1 MIFRNRIKQIIF
13 DADDTLW
20 ENNIYYVR
28 ASNDF
33 YDLLGKAGFSR
44 REVEKEFDALEIKVV
59 EELGYGSKNFV
70 IILEELFNRYDKRN
84 GKNLDQGKFKDIV
97 SRFSDH
103 PTTMP
108 DLFPGVI
115 ETLGYL
121 KQYYALFIL
130 TKGEFEEQQGKI
142 IRAGIDKIVDKY
154 YVPDEKND
162 NTYQKLLRENNWQAH
177 ETCMVG
183 NSPKSD
189 INPALRKGM
198 YAVHIPYRDT
208 WKLDNE
214 PIEAVNERFIEV
226 KNFKELKN
234 IF

>member
-44 REVEKEFDALEIKVV
+44 REVEKEFDELEIKVV

-70 IILEELFNRYDKRN
+70 IILEELFNRYNKRN

-103 PTTMP
+103 PTTIP

-115 ETLGYL
+115 
-121 KQYYALFIL
+121 
-130 TKGEFEEQQGKI
+130 
-142 IRAGIDKIVDKY
+142 
-154 YVPDEKND
+154 
-162 NTYQKLLRENNWQAH
+162 
-177 ETCMVG
+177 
-183 NSPKSD
+183 
-189 INPALRKGM
+189 
-198 YAVHIPYRDT
+198 
-208 WKLDNE
+208 
-214 PIEAVNERFIEV
+214 
-226 KNFKELKN
+226 
-234 IF
+234 